1 MPRFAVPFATGFA
14 GCVRYGRA
22 KAPTSSARISSR
34 RAISSRF
41 LIFCCL
47 IDRFGTF
54 NKNIKELNGM
64 ISDFSRRT
72 RWIKIGIAKASEP
85 NSKNRSRNDI
95 NQMLLERAAKYVKS
109 RASSSLHVT
118 INHYAIHEH

>member
-1 MPRFAVPFATGFA
+1 
-14 GCVRYGRA
+14 
-22 KAPTSSARISSR
+22 ISK
-34 RAISSRF
+34 RF
-41 LIFCCL
+41 LIFCCR

-85 NSKNRSRNDI
+85 NSKNGFRNDI
-95 NQMLLERAAKYVKS
+95 NQMLFERAAKYVKS
-109 RASSSLHVT
+109 PASSGLLVSIKQYSMHLPQSSLRSHS
-118 INHYAIHEH
+118 I